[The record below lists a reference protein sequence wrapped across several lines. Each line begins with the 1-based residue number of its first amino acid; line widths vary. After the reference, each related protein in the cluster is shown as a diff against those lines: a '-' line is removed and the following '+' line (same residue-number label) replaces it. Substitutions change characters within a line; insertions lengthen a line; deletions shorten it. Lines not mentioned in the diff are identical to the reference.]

1 MNRQMLIIQREC
13 KMLIILFIFSRKC
26 KIVPRCISLFVW
38 KASYLKEAGEFIW
51 KYQRGNK
58 RQCRLNIT
66 FVRVLAPSIFIP
78 FHLHNLPFYELC
90 CNGKRLIDLR
100 YAILSLVERT
110 IPRTKDR
117 SRVLKTILFLL
128 ISSWI
133 SITELLHKTCRLPDE
148 VSFYLFS
155 RLLILLLFPR
165 YFFIL
170 KHLLYLLFS

>member
-1 MNRQMLIIQREC
+1 MDEWMNRQMLIIQREY

-90 CNGKRLIDLR
+90 CNGKRLIDL
-100 YAILSLVERT
+100 AT
-110 IPRTKDR
+110 
-117 SRVLKTILFLL
+117 
-128 ISSWI
+128 
-133 SITELLHKTCRLPDE
+133 
-148 VSFYLFS
+148 
-155 RLLILLLFPR
+155 R
-165 YFFIL
+165 YFLWL
-170 KHLLYLLFS
+170 KERFRERKTVRGFWKQFYSLSFHRGYR